1 MKPILELIKITKNFG
16 DDFFL
21 EDVSLDLYPGEVH
34 VIIGENGSGKSA
46 ILKIVSGLVPPAQ
59 GEIRVDGELV
69 HFSDIGA
76 AKKAGILYRPQE
88 PQLFDNLS
96 VAENLYF
103 DELPHSIIG
112 SLQVYQL
119 RYDAKNLLHN
129 LGIAIDPQ
137 KVVRTLGYAERQLLE
152 AAKACVK
159 KWKIVAFDEPTA
171 ALAEPERAILFAI
184 VQRLK
189 AQGVGVLYVS
199 HRLDEIQKVGDRL
212 SVVRQGRII
221 DTRPVKN
228 LDREVLVKMMTGRL
242 LTERYPRFANRQG
255 KPVLEARDIRSGDI
269 LRGVSFSLRRGEIL
283 GITGLMG
290 SGRTRLAQCL
300 FGAVEPNG
308 GQIYLNGK
316 AVNFR
321 NPQEALTQGLA
332 LIPEDRMENSILHRQ
347 DLVLNLTVASLNR
360 YNKITGLDPKKM
372 FKLVRNYSSRMGLR
386 PGHPN
391 DYPDSYSGGNQQK
404 VSVARWLAKRAQIYI
419 MDEPT
424 RGIDVASKIDVYN
437 AIADIAA
444 KGGSVI
450 FISSDIEEIL
460 GMCDRILVLT
470 GGKIVCDL
478 PRLKASQE
486 IILEY
491 ATAD

>member
-21 EDVSLDLYPGEVH
+21 EDISLDLYPGEVH

-46 ILKIVSGLVPPAQ
+46 ILKILSGLVSPAK
-59 GEIRVDGELV
+59 GEIRVDGETV

-88 PQLFDNLS
+88 PQLFENLS

-103 DELPHSIIG
+103 DELPHSLIG
-112 SLQVYQL
+112 ALQVYQL
-119 RYDAKNLLHN
+119 RYDAKNLLYN
-129 LGIAIDPQ
+129 LGIGLDPQ
-137 KVVRTLGYAERQLLE
+137 KTVRTLGYAERQLLE
-152 AAKACVK
+152 AAKSCVRR
-159 KWKIVAFDEPTA
+159 WKVVAFDEPTA

-212 SVVRQGRII
+212 TVVRQGRII
-221 DTRPVKN
+221 DTRPVKD

-242 LTERYPRFANRQG
+242 LTERYPRFATRQG

-300 FGAVEPNG
+300 FGAVEPSG
-308 GQIYLNGK
+308 GDIILNGR

-321 NPQEALTQGLA
+321 NPQEALNQGLA
-332 LIPEDRMENSILHRQ
+332 LIPEDRMENSILHHQ

-372 FKLVRNYSSRMGLR
+372 FKLVRNYSSRIGLR